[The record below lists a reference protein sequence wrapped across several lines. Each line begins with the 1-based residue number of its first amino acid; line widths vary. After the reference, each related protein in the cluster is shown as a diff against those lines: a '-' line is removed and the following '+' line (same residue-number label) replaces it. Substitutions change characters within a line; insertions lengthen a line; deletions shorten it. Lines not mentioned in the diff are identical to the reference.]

1 MISHAGPSP
10 RGWGERGV
18 ARIHQRGNRTI
29 PTRVGRT
36 RSKLRPHRP
45 RKIADHPHAGGENKP
60 SAASSRAPL
69 GPSPRGWGERGLQRR
84 RIPAERTIPTRVGRT
99 WRFSHF
105 SKNAP
110 DHPHAGGENVAGRRF
125 SVSDAGPSPRGWG
138 ERVYSDRRGQRQ
150 RTIPT
155 RVGRTNLRPATPP
168 AQTDHPH
175 AGGENFRGI
184 RSRLPIPGP
193 SPRGWGEL
201 DGAAHSIGRR
211 RTIPTRVGRTR
222 RGTPP
227 RRRSTDH
234 PHAGGENTPEPDG
247 SYKDY
252 GPSPRGWGEPVEC
265 CGARKTIR
273 TIPTRVGRTCHPAP
287 GSS

>member
-99 WRFSHF
+99 RIT
-105 SKNAP
+105 AP
-110 DHPHAGGENVAGRRF
+110 ANTSGTDHPHAGGENLAILAFFKER
-125 SVSDAGPSPRGWG
+125 AGPSPRGWG
-138 ERVYSDRRGQRQ
+138 ERCGSEIQR
-150 RTIPT
+150 
-155 RVGRTNLRPATPP
+155 
-168 AQTDHPH
+168 
-175 AGGENFRGI
+175 F
-184 RSRLPIPGP
+184 
-193 SPRGWGEL
+193 
-201 DGAAHSIGRR
+201 RR
-211 RTIPTRVGRTR
+211 RTIPTRVGRTCLFR
-222 RGTPP
+222 PTGTAT
-227 RRRSTDH
+227 TDH
-234 PHAGGENTPEPDG
+234 PHAGGENESPTRNTSSANGPSPRGWGELSRHPITIADTRTIPTRVG
-247 SYKDY
+247 RTGRRGTFDWPTADHPHAGGENSSRYAAPASEY
-252 GPSPRGWGEPVEC
+252 GPSPRGWGEHP
-265 CGARKTIR
+265 GAGWQLQGLR
-273 TIPTRVGRTCHPAP
+273 TIPTRVGRTS
-287 GSS
+287 GMLWRS